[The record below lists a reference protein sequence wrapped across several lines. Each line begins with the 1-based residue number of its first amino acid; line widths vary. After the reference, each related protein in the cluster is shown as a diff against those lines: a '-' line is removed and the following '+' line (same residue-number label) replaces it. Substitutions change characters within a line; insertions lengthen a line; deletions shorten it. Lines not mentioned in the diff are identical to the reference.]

1 MNRNNLFFFFL
12 FRIVKN
18 RASLKNFQLIVITHD
33 EDFVDSLGKSAYA
46 DKCYR
51 VSKTNTYVIRIYQLY
66 IFFCFFNS
74 GLSKIDVCNIA
85 SFGAH

>member
-1 MNRNNLFFFFL
+1 MKVFCFFYLELKFL

-51 VSKTNTYVIRIYQLY
+51 VSKTNKYV
-66 IFFCFFNS
+66 
-74 GLSKIDVCNIA
+74 G
-85 SFGAH
+85 